1 MIKNKILLV
10 EDDSD
15 IILWVEE
22 YLKEFG
28 FSITVV
34 DTVTDAIA
42 YLGQNHYDVVL
53 LDLNLP
59 DYSGYE
65 VLKYVSKSHPDL
77 PIIVASG
84 NDEQKNKLHAF
95 HLGASDYMVKPLDL
109 AELEARI
116 RVHTRKAIDTQQV
129 VIQKKQSATFEVVN
143 NRIFF
148 KNTPLALTKTEFDLL
163 LILIN
168 NKNSTVSRE
177 TLCKFLSSMSS
188 HRTLDYHIRN
198 IRKKIGEDSHNP
210 IYLVT
215 EYSVGYKLICPI
227 L

>member
-84 NDEQKNKLHAF
+84 NDEQKNKL
-95 HLGASDYMVKPLDL
+95 DL

-116 RVHTRKAIDTQQV
+116 RVHTKKAIDTQQV
-129 VIQKKQSATFEVVN
+129 VIQK
-143 NRIFF
+143 
-148 KNTPLALTKTEFDLL
+148 
-163 LILIN
+163 